1 MAMQSSAAA
10 AVYYDDRVL
19 RELFT
24 SGSAVAVAS
33 AATNPIEVVK
43 VRQQLAGLTL
53 ADGSRAPGLV
63 MTGTR
68 LIQNEGVLALSRG
81 LSASIAR
88 ASVYGSAR
96 LGLYSPLKRAL
107 GADGDQSA
115 ILKKAAA
122 GVGSGS
128 IAAAISNPID
138 LIKTRQMS
146 PMGNGRNYF
155 AVLKEVLQTEGV
167 TGLWQGT
174 SPGMMRAAVLTAS
187 QMATYDEC
195 KRGIIRTLGWGDDA
209 RTHFTTSMLTGLV
222 CTTATSPVDVLKTK
236 MFVNGGQYGSTL
248 ACARQL
254 FMAEG
259 IRGFFKGW
267 TANYIRVG
275 PNTTITFL
283 VLEQLRV
290 WAGLGNV

>member
-1 MAMQSSAAA
+1 MAAQTTA
-10 AVYYDDRVL
+10 YYDDRVL

-24 SGSAVAVAS
+24 SGVSVAIAS
-33 AATNPIEVVK
+33 AATNPIEVIK

-68 LIQNEGVLALSRG
+68 LIQNEGIVALSRG
-81 LSASIAR
+81 LTASITR

-115 ILKKAAA
+115 ILKKAMA
-122 GVGSGS
+122 GIGSGS

-146 PMGNGRNYF
+146 PMGNGRSYY
-155 AVLKEVLQTEGV
+155 AVLREVLQKEGIN
-167 TGLWQGT
+167 GLWQGT
-174 SPGMMRAAVLTAS
+174 SPGMIRAAVLTAS
-187 QMATYDEC
+187 QMATYDET
-195 KRGIIRTLGWGDDA
+195 KRTIIKTLNWGDDA
-209 RTHFTTSMLTGLV
+209 RTHLATSMLTGLV

-236 MFVNGGQYGSTL
+236 MFVGGGQYGSTL
-248 ACARQL
+248 ACAREL
-254 FMAEG
+254 FMMEG
-259 IRGFFKGW
+259 LRGFFKGW